1 MPVCNPRSWPLV
13 PMLLVLVWSA
23 AAQSDRYIVHFKDKS
38 GTNFSSSK
46 PEQFLS
52 AKAIARR
59 TKNNVAVTAEDFP
72 VNPSYRQALTTA
84 GAKVLFTSR
93 WFNCALVEAT
103 TQTSSVLGQLS
114 MVSAVEYVAPGATA
128 TGRGSR
134 VNKHQEQMAGA
145 ASASQLAMLGIDLLH
160 SDGYTGTGVTIA
172 VMDSGFPGVSTLPAF
187 DHLRAGGRIRDAFN
201 FAYNRTDV
209 DGFDTHGENVL
220 SIMAA
225 KAGSTFTG
233 SAPDANYLLY
243 VTEYVPS
250 EYRVEEYNW
259 LFAAERADSAGADVI
274 NTSLG
279 YFTFDDPSMD
289 YTYGS
294 MDGKTTLISRAASM
308 ASDRGIIVVCSA
320 GNEGAGSWKYISAPA
335 DAKDVLAVGAVDP
348 QGAKALFS
356 SVGPTADG
364 RTKPDIMAQGAPAQF
379 INSSGISAGGSGTSF
394 SSPIAAG
401 LVAGLIQ
408 ALPEYTSNELI
419 AKVRQAGDRAQSPD
433 NQYGFGIP
441 GYIFFKKLITGMPGA
456 EQVRIYPNPGSGDQ
470 LKFSLPD
477 GAAIDPVVTIIDPT
491 GKQLLSGN
499 AFQVDHQPGT
509 FTFDTFGLP
518 AGWYIVRI
526 GFDGAQH
533 RLRWV
538 VR

>member
-1 MPVCNPRSWPLV
+1 MPVRDLHLLSLV
-13 PMLLVLVWSA
+13 MLMSIMTLTSA
-23 AAQSDRYIVHFKDKS
+23 AQTGRYVVHFKDKA
-38 GTNFSSSK
+38 GTSFSTTK

-52 AKAIARR
+52 ARSIERRARN
-59 TKNNVAVTAEDFP
+59 KVPVTTEDFP
-72 VNPSYRQALTTA
+72 VNPAYRQALQNA
-84 GAKVLFTSR
+84 GAKVIFTSR

-103 TQTSSVLGQLS
+103 TQTSSAIGQLS
-114 MVSAVEYVAPGATA
+114 MVAAVEYVAPGATA

-134 VNKHQEQMAGA
+134 VNKHQEQMAGS
-145 ASASQLAMLGIDLLH
+145 ASFSQLAMLGIDLLH
-160 SDGYTGTGVTIA
+160 ADGYTGAGVIIA

-187 DHLRAGGRIRDAFN
+187 DHLRTGGHIRDAYN
-201 FAYNRTDV
+201 FAYDRTDV
-209 DGFDTHGENVL
+209 YGFDAHGENVL

-225 KAGSTFTG
+225 RSGSTFTG
-233 SAPDANYLLY
+233 SAPDASYLLY

-289 YTYGS
+289 YTYSS
-294 MDGKTTLISRAASM
+294 MDGKTTLISRAAAK

-335 DAKDVLAVGAVDP
+335 DAKDVLAVGAVDT
-348 QGAKALFS
+348 QGKRALFS
-356 SVGPTADG
+356 SVGPSADG
-364 RTKPDIMAQGAPAQF
+364 RTKPDIMAQGAPTQL
-379 INSSGISAGGSGTSF
+379 INSSGVSASGSGTSF

-408 ALPEYTSNELI
+408 GLPEYTAAELI
-419 AKVRQAGDRAQSPD
+419 AQVRKAGDRAATPD
-433 NQYGFGIP
+433 DQYGFGIP
-441 GYIFFKKLITGMPGA
+441 GYLFFKKLITGIRDTR
-456 EQVRIYPNPGSGDQ
+456 QVQIFPNPGSGDQ

-477 GAAIDPVVTIIDPT
+477 GEGSDALVTIMDPA
-491 GKQLLSGN
+491 GKPVISGT
-499 AFQVDHQPGT
+499 AKAADDQSGLYVL
-509 FTFDTFGLP
+509 DTSGLA

-526 GFDGAQH
+526 RFGKGQQT
-533 RLRWV
+533 LRWV